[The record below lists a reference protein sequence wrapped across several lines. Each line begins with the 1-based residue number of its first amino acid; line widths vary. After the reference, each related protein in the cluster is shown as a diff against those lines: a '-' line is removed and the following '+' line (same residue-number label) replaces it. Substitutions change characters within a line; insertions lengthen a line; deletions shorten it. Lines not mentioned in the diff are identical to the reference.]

1 MASPTKDA
9 AAAGITRW
17 KSPRSMCLFD
27 NSSGKVTLESAAL
40 NELKELGHRKVNNLI
55 LKLSLSRFVCVYIYI
70 YIYIYIYVYMYIAP
84 TAQTMM
90 QFTTPLILPIVFY
103 RLVPLRF
110 SSSHI

>member
-40 NELKELGHRKVNNLI
+40 NELKELGHREGFHQGAHHLEPFEGSVLAPIDFGVNVQKRLGAVSHAGGLN
-55 LKLSLSRFVCVYIYI
+55 SRLCGAVLCCSV
-70 YIYIYIYVYMYIAP
+70 
-84 TAQTMM
+84 
-90 QFTTPLILPIVFY
+90 L
-103 RLVPLRF
+103 
-110 SSSHI
+110 